1 MEYRLNIKSD
11 IYCEKDLL
19 GFDKYIDTLS
29 KMVTDKD
36 FKTPFC
42 IGIFGKWGSG
52 KTSFMHLLE
61 KRLSESNSEPHAIP
75 VWFNPWRYEK
85 EEHLIIPFLKTIE
98 HEIKRYKKEHEGK
111 GKKWLKKIQNAGRKI
126 GEASAALAY
135 GMTLEAKLGGFGFI
149 LDTSKAVEREEGLAK
164 RKLEKAKT
172 LAEKLSSIYYE
183 IVDEL
188 KGAIDEKSFRIVVF
202 IDDLDRCLPDKAVEL
217 LEAIKL
223 FLDIEGYLFI
233 IGVDREV
240 VKKGISYRYRF
251 FEHREEKEKDNLII
265 SPDDYLDK
273 MIQLPLELPAI
284 EHGRKRRF
292 IEALLGES
300 DGFKE
305 HADIIEAG
313 VGDNPRSLKRFVNVL
328 VFTVR
333 LAETL
338 KDNIINDK
346 VESKESDAHKKLIKE
361 YFIPILYIKWA
372 IIVFRYPWEHNTIK
386 GNKKRLIELQNA
398 AEGSVEKVEGSGG
411 EKAEKKGVPIE
422 GSDTLRKVLVK
433 GVQFPDNDWL
443 IERFIHLTESTVI
456 SAKERAET
464 RGFHSSYKPG
474 DMVLIPQGKF
484 LYGDDK
490 VEKIIEYDYEI
501 DVFPV
506 TNKQYKEFIDETKRE
521 KVPYRE
527 EDWAKP
533 YNWDREKKAYP
544 EGLDDH
550 PVVLVSYEDAVAF
563 CEWRSKKEGKTG
575 NESYRLPTEG
585 EWEKAAR
592 GEDGRKYPW
601 GDDFGFAKLNCAD
614 YHVKKIL
621 KDTREWEEVFR
632 NDFCEKNKG
641 KALTTPVGNFPEGAS
656 PYGCMDMAGNIW
668 EWTDSWY
675 VKDGT
680 RVVRGGSWNNGGGLC
695 RCVYRDWNI
704 PDLRNNHVGFRCART
719 LKP

>member
-61 KRLSESNSEPHAIP
+61 KRLSESDSEPHAIP

-98 HEIKRYKKEHEGK
+98 HEIKRYKKEHEQN

-135 GMTLEAKLGGFGFI
+135 GMTLEAKLGGFGFT
-149 LDTSKAVEREEGLAK
+149 LDTSKAVEREEGLAQK
-164 RKLEKAKT
+164 RIEKAKT

-265 SPDDYLDK
+265 SPEDYLDK

-284 EHGRKRRF
+284 EHGRKMTF
-292 IEALLGES
+292 IQNLVSGSEE
-300 DGFKE
+300 FKK
-305 HADIIEAG
+305 HANIIEVG
-313 VGDNPRSLKRFVNVL
+313 VGDNPKTLKRFINL
-328 VFTVR
+328 LAFTVS
-333 LAETL
+333 LAETV
-338 KDNIINDK
+338 KDNIIQDK
-346 VESKESDAHKKLIKE
+346 VEPKESKEHKDLLKE
-361 YFIPILYIKWA
+361 YFIPLLYIKWTV
-372 IIVFRYPWEHNTIK
+372 IVFRYSKIHNDIK
-386 GNKKRLIELQNA
+386 GNKKLLIELQKA
-398 AEGSVEKVEGSGG
+398 AQEEEKSEKIAG
-411 EKAEKKGVPIE
+411 EKAEKKGIQLDE
-422 GSDTLRKVLVK
+422 RLKKVLK
-433 GVQFPDNDWL
+433 EGKQFPDNDWL

-474 DMVLIPQGKF
+474 DMVLIPKANSSM
-484 LYGDDK
+484 
-490 VEKIIEYDYEI
+490 VM
-501 DVFPV
+501 
-506 TNKQYKEFIDETKRE
+506 TRWKR
-521 KVPYRE
+521 
-527 EDWAKP
+527 
-533 YNWDREKKAYP
+533 
-544 EGLDDH
+544 
-550 PVVLVSYEDAVAF
+550 
-563 CEWRSKKEGKTG
+563 
-575 NESYRLPTEG
+575 
-585 EWEKAAR
+585 
-592 GEDGRKYPW
+592 
-601 GDDFGFAKLNCAD
+601 
-614 YHVKKIL
+614 
-621 KDTREWEEVFR
+621 
-632 NDFCEKNKG
+632 
-641 KALTTPVGNFPEGAS
+641 
-656 PYGCMDMAGNIW
+656 
-668 EWTDSWY
+668 
-675 VKDGT
+675 
-680 RVVRGGSWNNGGGLC
+680 
-695 RCVYRDWNI
+695 
-704 PDLRNNHVGFRCART
+704 
-719 LKP
+719 

>member
-61 KRLSESNSEPHAIP
+61 KRLSESDSEPHAIP

-98 HEIKRYKKEHEGK
+98 HEIKRYKKEHEEK
-111 GKKWLKKIQNAGRKI
+111 GKKWLKKIQNAGKKI

-135 GMTLEAKLGGFGFI
+135 GMTLEAKLGGFGFT
-149 LDTSKAVEREEGLAK
+149 LDTSKAVEREEGLAQK
-164 RKLEKAKT
+164 RIKEAKT

-202 IDDLDRCLPDKAVEL
+202 IDDLDRCLPDKAVEI

-265 SPDDYLDK
+265 SPEDYLDK

-284 EHGRKRRF
+284 EHGRKMTF
-292 IEALLGES
+292 IQNLVGGSEE
-300 DGFKE
+300 FKK
-305 HADIIEAG
+305 HANIIEVG
-313 VGDNPRSLKRFVNVL
+313 VGDNPRTLKRFINL
-328 VFTVR
+328 LAFTVS
-333 LAETL
+333 LAETV
-338 KDNIINDK
+338 KDNIIQDK
-346 VESKESDAHKKLIKE
+346 VEPKESKEHKDLLRE
-361 YFIPILYIKWA
+361 YFIPLLYIKWTV
-372 IIVFRYPWEHNTIK
+372 IVFRYSKIHNDIK
-386 GNKKRLIELQNA
+386 GNKKLLIELQKA
-398 AEGSVEKVEGSGG
+398 AQEEEKSEKIVG
-411 EKAEKKGVPIE
+411 EKAEKKGIQLDE
-422 GSDTLRKVLVK
+422 RLKKVLK
-433 GVQFPDNDWL
+433 EGEQFPDDDWL

-474 DMVLIPQGKF
+474 DMVLIPKGKF

-490 VEKIIEYDYEI
+490 MEKIIGYDYEI

-521 KVPYRE
+521 ELPYRE
-527 EDWAKP
+527 EDSAKP
-533 YNWDREKKAYP
+533 YNWDRKKKTYP

-563 CEWRSKKEGKTG
+563 CVWRSKKEGKTDK
-575 NESYRLPTEG
+575 ESYRLPTE
-585 EWEKAAR
+585 EQWEKAAR

-601 GDDFGFAKLNCAD
+601 GDDFDFRKLNCAD

-621 KDTREWEEVFR
+621 KDIREWEEVFK
-632 NDFCEKNKG
+632 NDFYEKNKV
-641 KALTTPVGNFPEGAS
+641 KALTTPVRNFPEGAS
-656 PYGCMDMAGNIW
+656 PYCCMDMAGNVW

-675 VKDGT
+675 DNKKT
-680 RVVRGGSWNNGGGLC
+680 ERVVRGGAWYFDGSYC
-695 RCVYRDWNI
+695 RCAYRYGSD
-704 PDLRNNHVGFRCART
+704 PDYRLGSLGFRCART
-719 LKP
+719 LKL